1 MEPSKPEPI
10 QRHNIPEDKLRETL
24 STRVKMHSNTWLL
37 WALEYY
43 LSRMVGG
50 LGELQDWL

>member
-10 QRHNIPEDKLRETL
+10 QRHNIPEEKLRETL